1 MNIEQVILG
10 FIYGEAMTGYEL
22 KKRFDES
29 VAHFFGAT
37 FSGIYPALRRMEKEG
52 LIEKEVVP
60 QEGRPS
66 KNIVRITEKGRQS
79 FADYLKSPL
88 SPGVQKS
95 DLLVRYFFGRYA
107 AEGQI
112 RGWLL
117 EERERMTDTREGLL
131 HMRRGALNDPE
142 TDAFRLKTLEM
153 GIAQIEFSLRWID
166 EELAM
171 EPGAELTGP
180 ESREERRRCES

>member
-37 FSGIYPALRRMEKEG
+37 FSGIYPALRRMEREA
-52 LIEKEVVP
+52 LIEKEVVV
-60 QEGRPS
+60 QEGKPS

-95 DLLVRYFFGRYA
+95 DMLVRYFFGRYA
-107 AEGQI
+107 AADQI
-112 RGWLL
+112 QGWLL
-117 EERERMTDTREGLL
+117 EERTRLAHTREGLL
-131 HMRRGALNDPE
+131 HMRQGALNDPDS
-142 TDAFRLKTLEM
+142 DAFRLKTLEM
-153 GIAQIEFSLRWID
+153 GIAQLEFSLRWID
-166 EELAM
+166 EELAKQSAGDSGAQ
-171 EPGAELTGP
+171 EKPG
-180 ESREERRRCES
+180 REEKV

>member
-37 FSGIYPALRRMEKEG
+37 FSGIYPALRRMEREA
-52 LIEKEVVP
+52 LIEKEVVV
-60 QEGRPS
+60 QEGKPS

-107 AEGQI
+107 AADQI
-112 RGWLL
+112 QGWLL
-117 EERERMTDTREGLL
+117 EERARLAHTREGLL
-131 HMRRGALNDPE
+131 HMRQGVLNDPDS
-142 TDAFRLKTLEM
+142 DAFRLKTLEM
-153 GIAQIEFSLRWID
+153 GIAQLEFSLRWID
-166 EELAM
+166 EELAKQSAGDSGAQ
-171 EPGAELTGP
+171 EKPG
-180 ESREERRRCES
+180 REEKV

>member
-37 FSGIYPALRRMEKEG
+37 FSGIYPALRRMEREE
-52 LIEKEVVP
+52 LIEKEVVV
-60 QEGRPS
+60 QEGKPS

-107 AEGQI
+107 AAGQI
-112 RGWLL
+112 QGWLL
-117 EERERMTDTREGLL
+117 EERARLAHTREGLL
-131 HMRRGALNDPE
+131 HMRQEALKDPDS
-142 TDAFRLKTLEM
+142 DAFRLKTLEM

-166 EELAM
+166 EELTKQSGGGSGAQ
-171 EPGAELTGP
+171 EKPG
-180 ESREERRRCES
+180 R